1 MQIPCEEVR
10 YTLKPLDGPSIII
23 ITEGSGHFEKSDFN
37 KQIAISA
44 GTTVF
49 CSAGHSLIINKNN
62 TKLLM
67 FQAYC
72 EVNSL

>member
-1 MQIPCEEVR
+1 MQVPAQELR
-10 YTLKPLDGPSIII
+10 YTLRSLNGPSIII
-23 ITEGSGHFEKSDFN
+23 IMEGNGHFEKSDFN
-37 KQIAISA
+37 KQIPISS

-49 CSAGHSLIINKNN
+49 CSAGHSLIVDKDN